1 MKLIDNW
8 FVVDWRKKLNNFE
21 LLWIFK
27 NYILVFINGSIIILN
42 GYYIFENFYLI
53 NSLFEIFDFLVV
65 DYFLGN
71 GDMEVWC

>member
-1 MKLIDNW
+1 MIDNW

-27 NYILVFINGSIIILN
+27 NYILVFINYDIKRIL
-42 GYYIFENFYLI
+42 YEKKENYFLI

>member
-1 MKLIDNW
+1 MK
-8 FVVDWRKKLNNFE
+8 KKLNNFE

-27 NYILVFINGSIIILN
+27 NYILVFINWSIIILN
-42 GYYIFENFYLI
+42 GYYIFENYYLI

>member
-8 FVVDWRKKLNNFE
+8 FVVDWREKLNNFE

-27 NYILVFINGSIIILN
+27 NYILVFINWSIIILN
-42 GYYIFENFYLI
+42 GYYIFENYYLI

>member
-27 NYILVFINGSIIILN
+27 NYILVFINYDIKRIL
-42 GYYIFENFYLI
+42 YEKKENYFLI
-53 NSLFEIFDFLVV
+53 NSLFEIFDYLVV